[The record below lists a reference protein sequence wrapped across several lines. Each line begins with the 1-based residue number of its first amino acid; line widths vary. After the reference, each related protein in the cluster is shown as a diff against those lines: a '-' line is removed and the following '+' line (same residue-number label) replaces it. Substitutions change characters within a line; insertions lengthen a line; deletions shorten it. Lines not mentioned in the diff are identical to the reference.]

1 MSPGGTFVTDEQMDT
16 ILYSRYV
23 SAKVRRKGSTKSF
36 DNVIDNTF

>member
-1 MSPGGTFVTDEQMDT
+1 MSPGGTFVTGEQMDT

-23 SAKVRRKGSTKSF
+23 SAKLRRKGPAKSF